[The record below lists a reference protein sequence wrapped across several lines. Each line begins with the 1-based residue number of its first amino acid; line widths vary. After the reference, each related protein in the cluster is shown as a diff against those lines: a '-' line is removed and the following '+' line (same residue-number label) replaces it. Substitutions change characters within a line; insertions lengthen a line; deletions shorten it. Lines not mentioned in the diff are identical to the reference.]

1 MNLSALNSGLSPAI
15 NPVST
20 ELNDLGGALSRPSSG
35 TQSGEDF
42 AAFLRH
48 QIASLQSP
56 QRQEIAAQS
65 MPVLPTAPKQ
75 AAPTPGMFEQQALR
89 QSFHPGQYLHGKAPI
104 SKGMGTLSPGGHYA
118 KQLPSAKPTP
128 DKVNTDHQ
136 EPKKLN
142 HSAQVAE
149 TNQASAQ
156 EATPAHEDE
165 QANNALA
172 KPTALGNKTRL
183 MNAKDMVGQDGQAL
197 QSIKLS
203 PEVEIITVAQPATS
217 EKSLTDFALAMGL
230 DPSQIQ
236 ALLGEA
242 AAANA
247 NASPAATTQQM
258 LAMNQLPSSAVF
270 SLPTSGF
277 TALNPLSNS
286 TQVAEGAALPVNTV
300 LAQALPVAPDLN
312 AMAASV
318 NPLSNITQVAESAA
332 LPVNTVLAQA
342 LPLAPD
348 LNAMAASV
356 NPLSNITQVAESA
369 ALPVN
374 TVLAQALPLA
384 SDLNAMAASV
394 NPLLASQ
401 ELPALTPIGMQ
412 VQWSSASADLAA
424 NKNLVNLQNLSAV
437 AATQAT
443 PTTENIST
451 LAVLSMMDADLRP
464 EDIDRLNEEFDKLSA
479 IDDASAI
486 PHEGMASS
494 GVTSNASNG
503 LANASPAQALKNHPD
518 MAQTF
523 EKLSQKL
530 ATELASRMND
540 QLNAGEWKMKFALK
554 PASLGLV
561 DVQLEMRDGQLHAQ
575 FDADNGLTQNL
586 IQNGSTRL
594 KEALAELGMNNAYVS
609 VGQDNRQSSQGG
621 SGQSGQ
627 RSAASDN
634 RVTLSANGSSEPVST
649 ATPSRHSNSALLDT
663 FV

>member
-1 MNLSALNSGLSPAI
+1 MNLSALNSGLSPAN

-65 MPVLPTAPKQ
+65 TPSLPTTPPK
-75 AAPTPGMFEQQALR
+75 AAPTSSMFEQQALR
-89 QSFHPGQYLHGKAPI
+89 QAFHPGQYLHGKAPI

-136 EPKKLN
+136 APHKLN
-142 HSAQVAE
+142 NPEPVAE
-149 TNQASAQ
+149 KNQASAQ
-156 EATPAHEDE
+156 EAKPVHEDE
-165 QANNALA
+165 QANNAQA
-172 KPTALGNKTRL
+172 KPAALSNKTL
-183 MNAKDMVGQDGQAL
+183 PMNTKDMVGQDGQAL
-197 QSIKLS
+197 QSITLS

-247 NASPAATTQQM
+247 SASPAATTQQM

-270 SLPTSGF
+270 SLPTVGF

-286 TQVAEGAALPVNTV
+286 TQLTEGAALPVNAV
-300 LAQALPVAPDLN
+300 LAQALPVAPNLS
-312 AMAASV
+312 AM
-318 NPLSNITQVAESAA
+318 T
-332 LPVNTVLAQA
+332 
-342 LPLAPD
+342 
-348 LNAMAASV
+348 
-356 NPLSNITQVAESA
+356 
-369 ALPVN
+369 
-374 TVLAQALPLA
+374 
-384 SDLNAMAASV
+384 ASV

-401 ELPALTPIGMQ
+401 ELPALTPIGLQ

-424 NKNLVNLQNLSAV
+424 NKNLGNLQNLSVV

-443 PTTENIST
+443 PTAENIST

-494 GVTSNASNG
+494 GVSSNASNG
-503 LANASPAQALKNHPD
+503 LANASQAQALKNHPD

-586 IQNGSTRL
+586 IQNGSNRL

-627 RSAASDN
+627 RPAASDN
-634 RVTLSANGSSEPVST
+634 RVTLAANGSGEPVSAT
-649 ATPSRHSNSALLDT
+649 TPSRHSNSALLDT

>member
-342 LPLAPD
+342 LPLA
-348 LNAMAASV
+348 
-356 NPLSNITQVAESA
+356 
-369 ALPVN
+369 
-374 TVLAQALPLA
+374 